1 MDVIRKDIEMCI
13 KKEAVAAQ
21 LKNGDFHSAHELYAV
36 LLEELDELKDE
47 VEVCDRQESILWY
60 IIRANS
66 EGDERFQE
74 TLKNIV
80 LRATNAAV
88 EACQVAAV
96 AKRYMDAMERGVK
109 DEV

>member
-13 KKEAVAAQ
+13 KKEAIAAQ
-21 LKNGDFHSAHELYAV
+21 LKNGDFHSVHELYAV

-47 VEVCDRQESILWY
+47 VEVCEHQEGILWY
-60 IIRANS
+60 IIKANS
-66 EGDERFQE
+66 EEDERFQE
-74 TLKNIV
+74 TLKKIV
-80 LRATNAAV
+80 MYATNAAV

-96 AKRYMDAMERGVK
+96 AKRYLDAIERGVK